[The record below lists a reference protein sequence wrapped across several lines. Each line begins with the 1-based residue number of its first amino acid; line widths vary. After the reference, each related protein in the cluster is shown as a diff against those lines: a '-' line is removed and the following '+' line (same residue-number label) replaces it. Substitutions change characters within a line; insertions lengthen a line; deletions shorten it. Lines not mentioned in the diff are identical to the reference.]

1 MSDFMSSI
9 RLSNQEVEEK
19 KHMKNQGLGLCCFIP
34 ELILS
39 NLSRKHLVANDLWR
53 ISNIKKI
60 IQKYWVFFVFCFVF
74 LAKLC
79 EFQEAELRYMKLHIG
94 IEYMSSVKNIE

>member
-1 MSDFMSSI
+1 MSSI

-39 NLSRKHLVANDLWR
+39 NLSRKHLVANDL
-53 ISNIKKI
+53 
-60 IQKYWVFFVFCFVF
+60 
-74 LAKLC
+74 
-79 EFQEAELRYMKLHIG
+79 
-94 IEYMSSVKNIE
+94 